1 MSLECRTSLGYAVSW
16 TSCNSCKDDGV
27 VHAFAVCLTDSMG
40 SLVVVFC
47 LFFLGGGGGGT
58 CFKRNLLFYCT
69 WIFTYY
75 VTQISM
81 LLIDRV
87 LYSVTGSQDLAGGQG
102 DWRASHC

>member
-1 MSLECRTSLGYAVSW
+1 MSW

-40 SLVVVFC
+40 SLVVVFW
-47 LFFLGGGGGGT
+47 GGGRGGLT

-87 LYSVTGSQDLAGGQG
+87 LYSVIGSQDLAGG
-102 DWRASHC
+102 

>member
-1 MSLECRTSLGYAVSW
+1 M
-16 TSCNSCKDDGV
+16 
-27 VHAFAVCLTDSMG
+27 HASAVCLTDSMG
-40 SLVVVFC
+40 SLVVVVVL
-47 LFFLGGGGGGT
+47 LFFGGT

-81 LLIDRV
+81 LFIDRV

-102 DWRASHC
+102 HWRASHC